1 MNQRRQDDLRAEILE
16 FVDHHAGLSNDPEL
30 LERVRTFL
38 LRRSVDEGNRDRVT
52 VEALREAG
60 VVASVSSSPDGRVI
74 EIGGEYHS
82 FLSSDE
88 SLPPIK
94 GVHTSEHAS
103 TRFRDVWPFIKRLL
117 RTEKRDIWYVVVY
130 GALSSVLGLVVPL
143 SSQAIV
149 NSVALGVFNQQL
161 IVLCSVVLVA
171 MLFMAGLAVL
181 ERYIIDLL
189 QRRLFVRT
197 AFDIVYRL
205 PKIIRRSL
213 VTTYAPEL
221 VNRFF
226 DVMTVQKSIAK
237 FLLDGI
243 NGLLVLLTGLILL
256 GIYHPFFLVYDVVFI
271 LFVPV
276 LVFLLGRGAI
286 ATAVT
291 VSKRK
296 YEAAAWIEDVA
307 RNQLGFK
314 LTNAMEYAFDRI
326 DDVGGRYVDAKH
338 DHFLILAR
346 QIFGSYLFK
355 AFATVGILL
364 LGGLLV
370 IEQQISLGQLV
381 AAEIIIILIL
391 GALEKLLNQFDSYY
405 DFIAALDKLSAIAAQ
420 PLEMVGG
427 RSLNPEGPLSVELQ
441 DVAITLGPRPVL
453 KNVSFQIPAGGRVS
467 LVGRSGSGKSTILN
481 LVSGVYTPD
490 RGMIVIDGR
499 DQRELN
505 VQELREYI
513 GFVLPEDSILDGSVR
528 DNILLGRELPQEQL
542 DWALKLSRLQSE
554 LRDLPN
560 GLDTLLPS
568 GGESISYG
576 MRRRILFARMIV
588 HRPRLLLIDEAFD
601 GIEDGVK
608 LDMLRDLFAWKDW
621 TIINVSHDPELVRI
635 TSTVCVLDD
644 GAICETASPQELV
657 SRKDSTFSDL
667 FPDARQFMVEG
678 GVK

>member
-1 MNQRRQDDLRAEILE
+1 MNQRRQDDLRAEILD
-16 FVDHHAGLSNDPEL
+16 FVDRHADLSSNPEL
-30 LERVRTFL
+30 LERVRTYL
-38 LRRSVDEGNRDRVT
+38 MTRSVDESTRDRVT
-52 VEALREAG
+52 IEALREAG
-60 VVASVSSSPDGRVI
+60 IAASVKKAPEGRVI

-88 SLPPIK
+88 SLPRIK
-94 GVHTSEHAS
+94 GVHDSHHSA
-103 TRFRDVWPFIKRLL
+103 TRFRDVWPFIRRLM
-117 RTEKRDIWYVVVY
+117 RNEKRDIWYVVVY
-130 GALSSVLGLVVPL
+130 SALSSLLGLVVPL

-161 IVLCSVVLVA
+161 IVLCAVVFVA

-205 PKIIRRSL
+205 PKILRRSL
-213 VTTYAPEL
+213 VNTYAPEL

-256 GIYHPFFLVYDVVFI
+256 GIYHPFFLVYDVVFV
-271 LFVPV
+271 LFVPI
-276 LVFLLGRGAI
+276 LIFLLGRGAI

-314 LTNAMEYAFDRI
+314 LTNAVNYAFDRI
-326 DDVGGRYVDAKH
+326 DDIGGRYVDAKH
-338 DHFLILAR
+338 DHFVVLAR

-370 IEQQISLGQLV
+370 IDQQISLGQLV

-391 GALEKLLNQFDSYY
+391 GALEKLLNQFDAYY
-405 DFIAALDKLSAIAAQ
+405 DFLAALDKLSAISDQ
-420 PLEMVGG
+420 PLESVGG
-427 RSLNPEGPLSVELQ
+427 RHLLVSGPMSIELQ
-441 DVAITLGPRPVL
+441 HVAITLGPRAVL
-453 KNVSFQIPAGGRVS
+453 KDVSFTIPAGGRVS

-481 LVSGVYTPD
+481 LISGIYTPD
-490 RGMIVIDGR
+490 SGVILMNDQDMRELDVQDLR
-499 DQRELN
+499 DQ
-505 VQELREYI
+505 I
-513 GFVLPEDSILDGSVR
+513 GYVLPEDSILDASVR
-528 DNILLGRELPQEQL
+528 DNILLGRDLPQEQL
-542 DWALKLSRLQSE
+542 NWAIELTRLKPD
-554 LRDLPN
+554 LRALPE
-560 GLDTLLPS
+560 GIDTILPS

-588 HRPRLLLIDEAFD
+588 QRPKLLLIDEAFD
-601 GIEDGVK
+601 GIEDAVK
-608 LDMLRDLFAWKDW
+608 LDMVSDLFAWKEW
-621 TIINVSHDPELVRI
+621 TIINVSHDPELVRM
-635 TSTVCVLDD
+635 TSMVSVLDN
-644 GAICETASPQELV
+644 GAICETASPQELAK
-657 SRKDSTFSDL
+657 RPDSTFSHL
-667 FPDARQFMVEG
+667 FPNAEQFGTEG
-678 GVK
+678 GAA